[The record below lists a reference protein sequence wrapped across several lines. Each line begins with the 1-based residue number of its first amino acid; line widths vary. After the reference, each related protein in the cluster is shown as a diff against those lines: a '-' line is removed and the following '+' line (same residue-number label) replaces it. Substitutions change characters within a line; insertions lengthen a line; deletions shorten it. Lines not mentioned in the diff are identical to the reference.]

1 MSVPADRLD
10 AWVEADARH
19 WTTFLSGCEGFVGK
33 EVWVA
38 GDRDDRVG
46 MVEVK
51 LVIRWRDQAAW
62 DAVDVDRCA
71 EVDRQMGDLVFDV
84 SCRTFAVVETT
95 SFR

>member
-1 MSVPADRLD
+1 
-10 AWVEADARH
+10 
-19 WTTFLSGCEGFVGK
+19 
-33 EVWVA
+33 
-38 GDRDDRVG
+38 